1 MRLWIVIISIT
12 LSVQLLAQGSAPT
25 AELKALQQGL
35 TQRERDWLQLTTRWR
50 VRIEVLPKPQEV
62 IEAELKAIEQDV
74 KRRFQRGELNQQQME
89 QVLQHARKG
98 MFTQRKKEVGES
110 ILKVEGQGDY
120 WIASGQICTVG
131 NAENK
136 ALVIK
141 EVLLPGSYVISSLK
155 QPIETQHA
163 SKAPDWLDSTR
174 VQFVM
179 PEARTFL
186 MPRNPILTR
195 VLLLG
200 ENPLH
205 WMPSEFV
212 SVQKQGA
219 AYILHSRYWYHNPE
233 RVKEQWPVGREV
245 PNDPTQQLIANMG
258 LKVTF
263 YVDSTRQFAITR
275 FEGIQGDEVVEVN
288 RWYRFGSLWLPA
300 KIVIQEFETDVVG
313 GEEVIRDGIRY
324 WQGGRIARRLA
335 TRTTIELLSVDW
347 TRRSIAF
354 KDMLPAD
361 QSLVDYRLGV
371 DTHRT
376 VIYRYSGRFPSL
388 KELSELYQQQQQQ
401 RQLASTQAGN
411 GWATKWV
418 WLVPAL
424 LITVGLLWFL
434 RTQRHFIRRNDLR

>member
-1 MRLWIVIISIT
+1 
-12 LSVQLLAQGSAPT
+12 VQLLAQGSAPT

-179 PEARTFL
+179 PEA
-186 MPRNPILTR
+186 
-195 VLLLG
+195 
-200 ENPLH
+200 
-205 WMPSEFV
+205 
-212 SVQKQGA
+212 
-219 AYILHSRYWYHNPE
+219 
-233 RVKEQWPVGREV
+233 
-245 PNDPTQQLIANMG
+245 
-258 LKVTF
+258 F
-263 YVDSTRQFAITR
+263 Y
-275 FEGIQGDEVVEVN
+275 
-288 RWYRFGSLWLPA
+288 
-300 KIVIQEFETDVVG
+300 QEE
-313 GEEVIRDGIRY
+313 
-324 WQGGRIARRLA
+324 
-335 TRTTIELLSVDW
+335 
-347 TRRSIAF
+347 
-354 KDMLPAD
+354 
-361 QSLVDYRLGV
+361 
-371 DTHRT
+371 
-376 VIYRYSGRFPSL
+376 
-388 KELSELYQQQQQQ
+388 
-401 RQLASTQAGN
+401 
-411 GWATKWV
+411 
-418 WLVPAL
+418 
-424 LITVGLLWFL
+424 
-434 RTQRHFIRRNDLR
+434 